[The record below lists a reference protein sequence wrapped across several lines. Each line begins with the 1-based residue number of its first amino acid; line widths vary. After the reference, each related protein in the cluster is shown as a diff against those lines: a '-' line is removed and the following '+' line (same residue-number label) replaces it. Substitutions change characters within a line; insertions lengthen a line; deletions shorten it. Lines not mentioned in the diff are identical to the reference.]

1 MSNTP
6 APIPVNPADPLN
18 AGAPPLATATAK
30 GATPFPRPVTTNVL
44 PAEALPETGA
54 FLPQTS
60 TRLEGSADNP
70 RVGRT
75 TTGYLYAGQNLVDE
89 KGRIARAPYDIVRET
104 YTELTKLD
112 STQRAALLKEMYERG
127 LYEKGVKPTT
137 TGLGQQ
143 DLRVMSDIL
152 KSSNQYGYDWRT
164 SLNFIRQDNPVS
176 TPGSG
181 RRVSQKLDLAKDLQ
195 REALGTL
202 GRALTP
208 PELKALIAQVQRGE
222 AAGTASTSTL
232 VEMAPGQANPD
243 EAQAYGFARVADFT
257 SQILGGN

>member
-1 MSNTP
+1 MSNT
-6 APIPVNPADPLN
+6 PIPVNPADPVN
-18 AGAPPLATATAK
+18 AGAPPPATATK
-30 GATPFPRPVTTNVL
+30 GSTPFPRPVATNVL
-44 PAEALPETGA
+44 PPDALPETA
-54 FLPQTS
+54 VFLPQYS
-60 TRLEGSADNP
+60 GRFEGTADNP

-89 KGRIARAPYDIVRET
+89 KGRIVRAPYDIVRET
-104 YTELTKLD
+104 YTELTQLD
-112 STQRAALLKEMYERG
+112 STERAALLNEMYQRG
-127 LYEKGVKPTT
+127 LYEKGVKPSNS
-137 TGLGQQ
+137 GLGQQ

-152 KSSNQYGYDWRT
+152 KSSNQYGYNWRT

-176 TPGSG
+176 TSGSG

-202 GRALTP
+202 GRALTKA
-208 PELKALIAQVQRGE
+208 ELNALVLQVQRGE
-222 AAGTASTSTL
+222 SAGTASTSTL

-257 SQILGGN
+257 SQILGG

>member
-1 MSNTP
+1 MSNI
-6 APIPVNPADPLN
+6 PIPVNPADPVN
-18 AGAPPLATATAK
+18 AGPAPLATATK
-30 GATPFPRPVTTNVL
+30 GSTPFPRPVQTNVL
-44 PAEALPETGA
+44 PAEALPETA
-54 FLPQTS
+54 VFLPQTS

-89 KGRIARAPYDIVRET
+89 KGNIVRAPYDIVRET
-104 YTELTKLD
+104 YTELTQLD
-112 STQRAALLKEMYERG
+112 STERAALLKEMYQRG
-127 LYEKGVKPTT
+127 LYEKGVKPSNS
-137 TGLGQQ
+137 GLGQQ

-152 KSSNQYGYDWRT
+152 KSSNQYGYNWRT

-176 TPGSG
+176 TSGSG

-202 GRALTP
+202 GRALTKA
-208 PELKALIAQVQRGE
+208 ELNALVLQVQRGE
-222 AAGTASTSTL
+222 SAGTASTSTL

-257 SQILGGN
+257 SQILGGA

>member
-1 MSNTP
+1 MSKTP
-6 APIPVNPADPLN
+6 DPVNPADTLGV
-18 AGAPPLATATAK
+18 GAPPMATVTK

-44 PAEALPETGA
+44 PAEALPETGT
-54 FLPQTS
+54 FLPQYTTRSEGTS
-60 TRLEGSADNP
+60 DNP
-70 RVGRT
+70 RMGRT

-89 KGRIARAPYDIVRET
+89 KGRIVRGPYDVVRDT
-104 YTELTKLD
+104 YTELAKLD
-112 STQRAALLKEMYERG
+112 STQRAALLKEMYDRG
-127 LYEKGVKPTT
+127 LYDKGVKPTAS
-137 TGLGQQ
+137 GMGQQ

-152 KSSNQYGYDWRT
+152 KSSNQYGYNWET

-181 RRVSQKLDLAKDLQ
+181 RRISKKLDLAPDLQ
-195 REALGTL
+195 RQALSTL

-208 PELKALIAQVQRGE
+208 QELKALVAQVQQGE

-257 SQILGGN
+257 SQILAGG

>member
-1 MSNTP
+1 MSNIP
-6 APIPVNPADPLN
+6 NPVNPADPL
-18 AGAPPLATATAK
+18 GVGTAPVATATK
-30 GATPFPRPVTTNVL
+30 GSTPFPRPVQTNVL
-44 PAEALPETGA
+44 PPDALPETAA

-89 KGRIARAPYDIVRET
+89 KGRIVRAPYDIVRET
-104 YTELTKLD
+104 YTELTQLD
-112 STQRAALLKEMYERG
+112 STERAALLKEMYQRG
-127 LYEKGVKPTT
+127 LYERGVKPSNS
-137 TGLGQQ
+137 GLGQQ

-152 KSSNQYGYDWRT
+152 KSSNQYGYNWRT

-176 TPGSG
+176 TSGSG

-202 GRALTP
+202 GRALTKA
-208 PELKALIAQVQRGE
+208 ELNALVLQVQRGE
-222 AAGTASTSTL
+222 SAGTDGGVWGAGAVGGGVCAEVQREGSGGWAC
-232 VEMAPGQANPD
+232 E
-243 EAQAYGFARVADFT
+243 GFR
-257 SQILGGN
+257 S

>member
-1 MSNTP
+1 MSNI
-6 APIPVNPADPLN
+6 PIPVNPADPVN
-18 AGAPPLATATAK
+18 AGPAPLATATK
-30 GATPFPRPVTTNVL
+30 GSTPFPRPVQTNVL
-44 PAEALPETGA
+44 PADALPETA
-54 FLPQTS
+54 VFLPQTS
-60 TRLEGSADNP
+60 TRFEGTADNP

-89 KGRIARAPYDIVRET
+89 KGRIVRAPYDIVRET
-104 YTELTKLD
+104 YTELTQLD
-112 STQRAALLKEMYERG
+112 STERAALLKEMYQRG
-127 LYEKGVKPTT
+127 LYEKGVKPSNS
-137 TGLGQQ
+137 GLGQQ

-152 KSSNQYGYDWRT
+152 KSSNQYGYNWRT

-176 TPGSG
+176 TSGSG

-202 GRALTP
+202 GRALTKA
-208 PELKALIAQVQRGE
+208 ELNALVLQVQRGE
-222 AAGTASTSTL
+222 SAGTASTSTL

-257 SQILGGN
+257 SQILGGA

>member
-6 APIPVNPADPLN
+6 TPTPVNPADPL
-18 AGAPPLATATAK
+18 GVGTAPVATTTAK
-30 GATPFPRPVTTNVL
+30 GETPFPRPVATNVL
-44 PAEALPETGA
+44 PADALPETGT
-54 FLPQTS
+54 FLPQYS
-60 TRLEGSADNP
+60 GRFEGTADNP

-89 KGRIARAPYDIVRET
+89 KGRIVRAPYDIVRET
-104 YTELTKLD
+104 YTELTQLD
-112 STQRAALLKEMYERG
+112 STERAALLKEMYDRG
-127 LYEKGVKPTT
+127 LYEKGVKPSNS
-137 TGLGQQ
+137 GLGQQ

-152 KSSNQYGYDWRT
+152 KSSNQYGYNWRT

-176 TPGSG
+176 TSGSG

-202 GRALTP
+202 GRALTKA
-208 PELKALIAQVQRGE
+208 ELNALVLQVQRGE
-222 AAGTASTSTL
+222 SAGTASTSTL
-232 VEMAPGQANPD
+232 VEMAPRQANPD

-257 SQILGGN
+257 SQILGG

>member
-1 MSNTP
+1 MSNIP
-6 APIPVNPADPLN
+6 NPVNPSDPL
-18 AGAPPLATATAK
+18 GVGTAPVATATK
-30 GATPFPRPVTTNVL
+30 GSTPFPRPVQTNVL
-44 PAEALPETGA
+44 PADALPETA
-54 FLPQTS
+54 VFLPQTS
-60 TRLEGSADNP
+60 TRFEGTADNP

-89 KGRIARAPYDIVRET
+89 KGNIVRAPYDIVRET
-104 YTELTKLD
+104 YTELTQLD
-112 STQRAALLKEMYERG
+112 STERAALLKEMYQRG
-127 LYEKGVKPTT
+127 LYEKGVKPSNS
-137 TGLGQQ
+137 GLGLQ

-152 KSSNQYGYDWRT
+152 KSSNQYGYNWRT

-176 TPGSG
+176 TSGSG

-202 GRALTP
+202 GRALTKA
-208 PELKALIAQVQRGE
+208 ELNALVLQVQRGE

-243 EAQAYGFARVADFT
+243 EAQAYGFARVADYT
-257 SQILGGN
+257 SQILGG

>member
-1 MSNTP
+1 MSNIP
-6 APIPVNPADPLN
+6 NPVNPSDPL
-18 AGAPPLATATAK
+18 GVGTAPVATATK
-30 GATPFPRPVTTNVL
+30 GSTPFPRPVQTNVL
-44 PAEALPETGA
+44 PADALPETA
-54 FLPQTS
+54 VFLPQTS
-60 TRLEGSADNP
+60 TRFEGTADNP

-89 KGRIARAPYDIVRET
+89 KGRIVRAPYDIVRET
-104 YTELTKLD
+104 YTELTQLD
-112 STQRAALLKEMYERG
+112 STERAALLKEMYQRG
-127 LYEKGVKPTT
+127 LYEKGVKPSNS
-137 TGLGQQ
+137 GLGQQ

-152 KSSNQYGYDWRT
+152 KSSNQYGYNWRT

-176 TPGSG
+176 TSGSG

-202 GRALTP
+202 GRALTKA
-208 PELKALIAQVQRGE
+208 ELNALVLQVQRGE
-222 AAGTASTSTL
+222 SAGTASTSTL

-257 SQILGGN
+257 SQILGGA